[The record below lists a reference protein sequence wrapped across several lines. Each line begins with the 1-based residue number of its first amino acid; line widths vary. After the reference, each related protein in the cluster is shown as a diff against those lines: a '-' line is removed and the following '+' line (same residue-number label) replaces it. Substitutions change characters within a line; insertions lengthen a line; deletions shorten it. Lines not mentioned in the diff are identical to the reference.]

1 MNWTLGKKLTTVYG
15 VLIAFILGVLGVM
28 ELKGLPFSRVKGLEQ
43 ILTEQTNLQIIRL
56 ADLKSMQLNTELEDI
71 ASQFHKFTQNKAV
84 MAGQDADN
92 HVQLF
97 VQEFVG
103 GHHFYNLRM
112 IDKKTHIVI
121 TSSDTAEIGRLFM
134 ETNFDAALKVPE
146 DIVFLER
153 KQGTDSIS
161 LFIAAMHIHEKTGE
175 EHIVIGEF
183 NPYPTFQ
190 EILQAGRELGS
201 SGAIDIVDYKGK
213 VIASTDPSILWESN
227 IPRIYP
233 RAAAGFEGLDTASF
247 DFGQVSICAYRH
259 IYVSPSLGW
268 GLIVRRNV
276 QELQTPIRK
285 GNQLIVFTT
294 IIAILLA
301 TFVSLIV
308 SRSLTKPL
316 RTLTRLAKEISKGNY
331 APHKL
336 SNESGEVGEL
346 AQAFTEMTQN
356 LTKTMEDLKK
366 AKQEAETAN
375 QSLQETMRELEHMV
389 DTDRLTGAWNRRYFD
404 SMIERELRRTE
415 RYGLPLSLMIF
426 DIDHFKRVNDT
437 YGHDQGDQV
446 LIGVTERVRSQIRSS
461 DALIRWGG
469 EEFILVTSSTTLAGS
484 TALAEKIRICI
495 AATEFP
501 TVGTVTISIGVAQ
514 FRPGEGKRDWISRAD
529 KLLYAAKHNGR
540 NRVVSS
546 TGGGDAH
553 EPFHLEWYD
562 RFMCGNALIDK
573 QHKEIFV
580 YINCM
585 MGSITNP
592 NGGKFESYIP
602 GLLETMKQHY
612 QDEEA
617 LMRELHFAEIE
628 MHAHEHNRLL
638 KQISTYQL
646 QIQEGSSHPVDMM
659 EFLIRQVAVGHI
671 IGYDMQ
677 YFPLM
682 RRKNTK
688 SLTDQ

>member
-15 VLIAFILGVLGVM
+15 VLIAFILGFLGVM

-56 ADLKSMQLNTELEDI
+56 ADLKSRQLNSELNEI
-71 ASQFHKFTQNKAV
+71 AAQFHKFTQNKVV
-84 MAGQDADN
+84 MAGRDADN
-92 HVQLF
+92 HIQLL

-103 GHHFYNLRM
+103 GHHFFNLRM
-112 IDKKTHIVI
+112 VDKQTHTII
-121 TSSDTAEIGRLFM
+121 ISSDTTEIGRIFM
-134 ETNFDAALKVPE
+134 EANFESSLKVPE
-146 DIVFLER
+146 DIAYLER
-153 KQGTDSIS
+153 KQGTDSSS
-161 LFIAAMHIHEKTGE
+161 LFIAAFHVHENTGV

-201 SGAIDIVDYKGK
+201 SGAIDIVDSRGK

-259 IYVSPSLGW
+259 ISLSPSLGW

-276 QELQTPIRK
+276 QELQAPIRN

-308 SRSLTKPL
+308 SRSLTRPL
-316 RTLTRLAKEISKGNY
+316 RALTRLAKDISKGNY
-331 APHKL
+331 APHQLIK
-336 SNESGEVGEL
+336 ETGEVGEL
-346 AQAFTEMTQN
+346 AHAFTEMTDN

-375 QSLQETMRELEHMV
+375 QNLQETMRELEHMV

-426 DIDHFKRVNDT
+426 DIDHFKKVNDT
-437 YGHDQGDQV
+437 FGHDLGDQV
-446 LIGVTERVRSQIRSS
+446 LVGVTERVRSQIRSS

-469 EEFILVTSSTTLAGS
+469 EEFILVTSSTTLAGA
-484 TALAEKIRICI
+484 TALAEKIRICM

-514 FRPGEGKRDWISRAD
+514 FRPGESKREWISRAD

-562 RFMCGNALIDK
+562 RFLCGHPLIDK
-573 QHKEIFV
+573 QHKELFV

-585 MGSITNP
+585 MNSITNP
-592 NGGKFESYIP
+592 KGGKFESYLP
-602 GLLETMKQHY
+602 GLIESLSQHY
-612 QDEEA
+612 HDEEEI
-617 LMRELHFAEIE
+617 MREINFVDIE
-628 MHAHEHNRLL
+628 MHAHEHHRLL
-638 KQISTYQL
+638 TQIEEYQS
-646 QIQEGSSHPVDMM
+646 QIKEGSLHPVDMM
-659 EFLIRQVAVGHI
+659 EFLIRQTAVGHI

-677 YFPLM
+677 FFPLM

-688 SLTDQ
+688 SITDQ